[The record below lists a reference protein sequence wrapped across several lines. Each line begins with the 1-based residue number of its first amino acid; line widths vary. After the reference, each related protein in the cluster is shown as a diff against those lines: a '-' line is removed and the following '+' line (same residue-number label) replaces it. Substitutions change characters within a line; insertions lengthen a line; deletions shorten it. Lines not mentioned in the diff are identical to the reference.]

1 MAELSVL
8 EDEPRPEPA
17 HVPVCESRA
26 VVQLEHGALVRH
38 RGETEAPGHAQV
50 NKEREP
56 ALEPEE
62 EILPAPLDRADTVSF
77 QLLHHLE
84 EIVWARQPGVEDLHP
99 RERPPL
105 QSRCELRADRL
116 DLR

>member
-1 MAELSVL
+1 MN
-8 EDEPRPEPA
+8 
-17 HVPVCESRA
+17 
-26 VVQLEHGALVRH
+26 Q
-38 RGETEAPGHAQV
+38 
-50 NKEREP
+50 EREP

-62 EILPAPLDRADTVSF
+62 EILPTPLDRVDTVSF

-84 EIVWARQPGVEDLHP
+84 EIVRARQPRVEDLHP

-105 QSRCELRADRL
+105 ESRRELRADRL